1 MKVLIIEDES
11 FAADKLAR
19 MLREIDPAT
28 EVLAKLGSIEESIEW
43 LRNHTAELIFL
54 DIQLSDGISFSIFEQ
69 VSVSTPIIFTTAYHQ
84 YAIRAFQLNSIAYL
98 LKPIRQSDLAES
110 LRKYQSLKKAFHID
124 FDALLSHIQGNEAD
138 YRKRFMIQVGD
149 RIKKVETSEIAYCF
163 IRMKD
168 VYIRTFPGNAYP
180 LDYSLNQLEE
190 MLDPA
195 VFFRINRQYIVNI
208 ESIAQMTALSRSRV
222 KLELNPAADDGAD
235 TIVSIDRAAPFKE
248 WLDS

>member
-11 FAADKLAR
+11 FAAEKLER
-19 MLREIDPAT
+19 MLQDMDPSIEILD
-28 EVLAKLGSIEESIEW
+28 KLGSIEESVKW
-43 LRNHTAELIFL
+43 LLSHTADLIFL
-54 DIQLSDGISFSIFEQ
+54 DIQLSDGVSFSIFEQ
-69 VSVSTPIIFTTAYHQ
+69 VTVSTPIIFTTAYDQ
-84 YAIRAFQLNSIAYL
+84 YAVRAFRLNSIAYL
-98 LKPIRQSDLAES
+98 LKPIRRSDLEES
-110 LRKYQSLKKAFHID
+110 LRKFQSLKRAFNID
-124 FDALLSHIQGNEAD
+124 FEALLAHIQGKEPD
-138 YRKRFMIQVGD
+138 YRKRFMIQVGE
-149 RIKKVETSEIAYCF
+149 RIKKVEIPEIAYCF

-168 VYIRTFPGNAYP
+168 VYIRTFQGNAYP

-235 TIVSIDRAAPFKE
+235 TIVSIERAGPFKE
-248 WLDS
+248 WLNI